1 MGIMATL
8 KQAINSPCNCI
19 CHTFDEQ
26 NTIVVDLQQQ
36 LSDEIANNKS
46 LVCEMDELLFICET
60 LKSENERLTALIDHT
75 DGNFTPS
82 SKQSIRT
89 KAQQVK
95 EKKDKLN
102 TVPDDEEST
111 IIAPLPKDFNKK
123 GRKEGHKGST
133 KVLVPTEHVHDLQL
147 ICKSC
152 GLILPA
158 DQVKT
163 GGYQTVEIS
172 RLIPLT
178 VTQHYSYKVN
188 CTNCNELSAI
198 ASHNLKGT
206 IFGPNAVAFL
216 TNLWYTGV
224 VSLAKVGEIFD
235 YLTGER
241 FSDSVIIKA
250 LLVAAEAVRPEV
262 AKIKEEL
269 VTKKHPH
276 LDETSYIYVDKARE
290 LKWIFVIA
298 TQQEVVFEFRPD
310 RKADFLKDEYW
321 SEEMLREIVPILD
334 GWRSYKFFLEKQ
346 RCWAHILIEAKNVAK
361 KLNVAQT
368 VLQELR
374 ELYYDI
380 MLSRQLGL
388 KNYEG
393 IRKQADAKL
402 GAITERLKN
411 SSDKKVKAFYVKLV
425 NARPDLLTAL
435 KYPDMPLDNNLAERL
450 LRHLILMRKTRGKV
464 ASIKGA
470 EALMLLA
477 SFFETCKLRNI
488 NPHTKLAELLEGMI
502 GKE

>member
-1 MGIMATL
+1 MAITSY
-8 KQAINSPCNCI
+8 KAIDSECNCI
-19 CHTFDEQ
+19 CHSSQDA
-26 NTIVVDLQQQ
+26 IVVDLQQQ
-36 LSDEIANNKS
+36 LSNEIANNKS
-46 LVCEMDELLFICET
+46 LVDEMVKLLLICET
-60 LKSENERLTALIDHT
+60 LKKENERLTALIDHT

-82 SKQSIRT
+82 SKQSIRS
-89 KAQQVK
+89 KARQVK

-102 TVPDDEEST
+102 TIPDDEEST
-111 IIAPLPKDFNKK
+111 IIAPKDFNKK
-123 GRKEGHKGST
+123 GRKEGHQGST
-133 KVLVPTEHVHDLQL
+133 KVLIPTEHKHDLQL
-147 ICKSC
+147 VCKSC

-163 GGYQTVEIS
+163 GGYQTVEIP

-178 VTQHYSYKVN
+178 VTQYYSYKIN

-198 ASHNLKGT
+198 DSKNLKGT

-224 VSLAKVGEIFD
+224 VSLSKVGEIFD

-241 FSDSVIIKA
+241 FSDSVVIKA

-262 AKIKEEL
+262 ARIKGEL
-269 VTKKHPH
+269 VASKHPH

-290 LKWIFVIA
+290 LHWIFVIA
-298 TQQEVVFEFRPD
+298 TQQDVVFEFRPD
-310 RKADFLKDEYW
+310 RKAEFLKDEYW

-334 GWRSYKFFLEKQ
+334 GWQSYKFFLEKQ

-361 KLNVAQT
+361 KSDVAQI

-374 ELYYDI
+374 ELYYDLL
-380 MLSRQLGL
+380 LSRQLKL

-393 IRKQADAKL
+393 IRKLADAQL
-402 GAITERLKN
+402 GVITERLKN

-450 LRHLILMRKTRGKV
+450 LRHLVLMRKTRGKV

-488 NPHTKLAELLEGMI
+488 NPHTKLAELLEEMV